1 MVRYHDAILVEN
13 YWLYVLPFYRS
24 FSFRGFCPRWLL
36 LKMVRQKS
44 SHALFKVFCWFM
56 DSWLVK
62 KLSRSKPANKK
73 THQIHSPLKISVKNI
88 RTSAVVSELHP
99 TSPNPPHFNHLG
111 RPEAA
116 TRLQTQSLRFGCRVA
131 PVTGWMPCVHGGFW
145 YVLVGYLPW
154 KKNTHFRTW
163 TTRVLR
169 RWVGPFWGC

>member
-1 MVRYHDAILVEN
+1 MM
-13 YWLYVLPFYRS
+13 PS
-24 FSFRGFCPRWLL
+24 L
-36 LKMVRQKS
+36 LKTIGYMFYLSIDPSVFEGFAQGGYCWRWS
-44 SHALFKVFCWFM
+44 GRNHRMLFSKFFV
-56 DSWLVK
+56 DSWIHGWWKNFLGPN
-62 KLSRSKPANKK
+62 RQTKK